1 MDVCTRAQTDEPINI
16 PTIKRYAA
24 DTAREK
30 GITVVFPKA
39 PEKQER
45 IAIIGGGPSGLSAAY
60 YLCLMGYRPTILE
73 QLPQLGGMLRYG
85 IPAYRLPRDILDEE
99 IEAIIHMGVAVK
111 TGVTVGKDISFKEIS
126 ETFDAVFI
134 GSGAHTSQ
142 LLGIPGEKLEGVYG
156 GAEFLRQV
164 ELGSA
169 PPVGARV
176 AVIGGGNVAID
187 VARTCRR
194 MGAQVTILYRREKK
208 DMPASVEE
216 IDDAL
221 DEGIGLTTLM
231 MPHSISVTNGKL
243 ALSVQHCEPG
253 DYDSSGRRR
262 PAPLPDM
269 TTTESFDTIF
279 AAIGQVTDTSFATDL
294 DLDKGWIAV
303 DRWTLA
309 TNLKRVYAGGDVIT
323 GPAMAVDAVAA
334 GKRAAMAIDRELAAQ
349 RGERPTLLTYAAVP
363 LSQEIPGEIVE
374 QPMTRTPKL
383 SPTERI
389 GGFKEV
395 DSGFDTDKVKAECAR
410 CLRCDLT
417 VEEG

>member
-1 MDVCTRAQTDEPINI
+1 
-16 PTIKRYAA
+16 
-24 DTAREK
+24 
-30 GITVVFPKA
+30 
-39 PEKQER
+39 
-45 IAIIGGGPSGLSAAY
+45 
-60 YLCLMGYRPTILE
+60 
-73 QLPQLGGMLRYG
+73 
-85 IPAYRLPRDILDEE
+85 
-99 IEAIIHMGVAVK
+99 
-111 TGVTVGKDISFKEIS
+111 
-126 ETFDAVFI
+126 VFI
-134 GSGAHTSQ
+134 GIGAHTSQ
-142 LLGIPGEKLEGVYG
+142 VLGIPGEKLQGVYG
-156 GAEFLRQV
+156 GTEFLRQV

-194 MGAQVTILYRREKK
+194 MGAEVTILYRREKK

-221 DEGIGLTTLM
+221 AEGIGLTTLM
-231 MPHSISVTNGKL
+231 MPHSISASNGRL
-243 ALSVQHCEPG
+243 ALTVQHCEPG

-279 AAIGQVTDTSFATDL
+279 AAIGQVTDTNFATDL
-294 DLDKGWIAV
+294 ALDKGWIAV

-349 RGERPTLLTYAAVP
+349 RGEHPTLLTYGAIP
-363 LSQEIPGEIVE
+363 LSQKIPGEIVE
-374 QPMTRTPKL
+374 QPMTRTAKL

-395 DSGFDTDKVKAECAR
+395 DSGFDTDTVKAECAR
-410 CLRCDLT
+410 CLRCDVS